1 MPNPNWLGNV
11 ISIEGN
17 PPTNQKQ
24 KPNKKMNTKF
34 TKSDA
39 EAYINTTDKA
49 VFIVDLLDLFSID
62 QLTPEIEDET
72 EAQLL
77 ALLGTK
83 TETFSKKTRNAISNY
98 GKEFCIWAAQ
108 ENKAGNGANT
118 ISWSFP
124 RESGLQ
130 GRTRSADAA
139 IDAGREILNS

>member
-1 MPNPNWLGNV
+1 MSSPSKARCRRTKPT
-11 ISIEGN
+11 IE
-17 PPTNQKQ
+17 K
-24 KPNKKMNTKF
+24 
-34 TKSDA
+34 
-39 EAYINTTDKA
+39 INTVK
-49 VFIVDLLDLFSID
+49 
-62 QLTPEIEDET
+62 
-72 EAQLL
+72 
-77 ALLGTK
+77 
-83 TETFSKKTRNAISNY
+83 TFSKKTNAAISKY